1 MYRYED
7 KVHDSIPDTSPMTIA
22 ERLAHFRKSLGM
34 TQIPFAKLLG
44 VSQSAYKNY
53 EREATDL
60 PISLAVK
67 LCQEYDLSAEWF
79 LLGRSGMTAKM
90 TDDIIES
97 AVVVTREFLT
107 EHRLDVPPE
116 KEAKIVR
123 YLIRKMS
130 DTGKLNPAECEE
142 IIRLAI

>member
-1 MYRYED
+1 ML
-7 KVHDSIPDTSPMTIA
+7 SIA
-22 ERLAHFRKSLGM
+22 ERLAHFRKSLGKK
-34 TQIPFAKLLG
+34 QIPFAEELG

-67 LCQEYDLSAEWF
+67 LCRDYNLSAEWL
-79 LLGRSGMTAKM
+79 LLGRSGMTSKLS
-90 TDDIIES
+90 DEIIEQ
-97 AVVVTREFLT
+97 AVTVTREFI
-107 EHRLDVPPE
+107 EENEFDIPPD

-130 DTGKLNPAECEE
+130 ETGEVSQKECEE

>member
-1 MYRYED
+1 
-7 KVHDSIPDTSPMTIA
+7 MTIA
-22 ERLAHFRKSLGM
+22 ERLAHFRKSLGKK
-34 TQIPFAKLLG
+34 QIPFAEELG

-67 LCQEYDLSAEWF
+67 LCREYDLSAEWL
-79 LLGRSGMTAKM
+79 LLGRSGMTTKM

-107 EHRLDVPPE
+107 EHGLEVPPE

-123 YLIRKMS
+123 YLVRKMS
-130 DTGKLNPAECEE
+130 ETGKLNPAECEE

>member
-1 MYRYED
+1 
-7 KVHDSIPDTSPMTIA
+7 MTIA
-22 ERLAHFRKSLGM
+22 KRLVHFRKSLGKN
-34 TQIPFAKLLG
+34 QIPFAEELG

-67 LCQEYDLSAEWF
+67 LCRDYDLSAEWL
-79 LLGRSGMTAKM
+79 LLGRSGMTSKLS
-90 TDDIIES
+90 DDIIER
-97 AVVVTREFLT
+97 AVTVTREFIT
-107 EHRLDVPPE
+107 ENGFDIPPE

-130 DTGKLNPAECEE
+130 ETGEISQDEYEE